1 MRPFYNRHVD
11 VFDASFKPTS
21 VPGAFTD
28 ARLPLTYAP
37 FGIQNVNG
45 DIIVTFARR
54 ATQGDDER
62 AGPGLGFVDEFDADG
77 HLIARLV
84 THGPLNAPWGIALA
98 PRGFGRFGSALLI
111 GNFGDGTINA
121 FDPHSG
127 DFLGTLRDDNREVL
141 HVDGLW
147 GMAFGNGVMGQKADT
162 PLCRGTA
169 RRCRR
174 RLRDDAAQHR

>member
-1 MRPFYNRHVD
+1 M
-11 VFDASFKPTS
+11 
-21 VPGAFTD
+21 
-28 ARLPLTYAP
+28 
-37 FGIQNVNG
+37 I
-45 DIIVTFARR
+45 
-54 ATQGDDER
+54 
-62 AGPGLGFVDEFDADG
+62 DADG

-84 THGPLNAPWGIALA
+84 THGALNAPWGIALA

-162 PLCRGTA
+162 LFFAAGPHDEAGGGYGMIT
-169 RRCRR
+169 
-174 RLRDDAAQHR
+174 AQHR